1 MTLRSPLVGGRA
13 RVAVVATPFG
23 FGPSS
28 KAYSIGQVLAR
39 DHHLDVA
46 YYGTDSA
53 LDFFAAQPDAPAR
66 PLDDPPPGQDPPALR
81 SADAVVNVLAPEL
94 IGTDRLAARTYYVD
108 SLGFMWTAADVPPDS
123 PLHRVRAYLA
133 QDLFGSV
140 AHLAR
145 LGLRDVIPVS
155 GIVARPPAA
164 PPTVPA
170 PAGPPGGT
178 AARGPGRPRVLV
190 QLGGL
195 GNPAGHTSGRVYLA
209 LVERLLAAVRD
220 DSAVEMTAAMNHAN
234 GAFTLRAGVPVRQLS
249 AADFHTALGR
259 CDVVLSS
266 PGMTTLVEVS
276 RAGRPY
282 IPLPPQNWSQV
293 LICRH
298 LSARSAH
305 DLWPFL
311 TAPYDGIAEGAP
323 EAAKAVAVQEVNRR
337 LGRDDGYAARYA
349 RLARHAVGNPETPDL
364 GAPFDGAHEV
374 AAVVA
379 ADLAARRSAVEP
391 TTEATA
397 S

>member
-1 MTLRSPLVGGRA
+1 M
-13 RVAVVATPFG
+13 
-23 FGPSS
+23 
-28 KAYSIGQVLAR
+28 
-39 DHHLDVA
+39 
-46 YYGTDSA
+46 
-53 LDFFAAQPDAPAR
+53 
-66 PLDDPPPGQDPPALR
+66 
-81 SADAVVNVLAPEL
+81 
-94 IGTDRLAARTYYVD
+94 
-108 SLGFMWTAADVPPDS
+108 
-123 PLHRVRAYLA
+123 
-133 QDLFGSV
+133 
-140 AHLAR
+140 
-145 LGLRDVIPVS
+145 
-155 GIVARPPAA
+155 
-164 PPTVPA
+164 
-170 PAGPPGGT
+170 
-178 AARGPGRPRVLV
+178 LV

-282 IPLPPQNWSQV
+282 VPLPPQNWSQV

-364 GAPFDGAHEV
+364 GAPSTGRTRWPLSWPQTWP
-374 AAVVA
+374 
-379 ADLAARRSAVEP
+379 LAAARSSRRRRQQRHDRTDHGTHPIRPPHHPAL
-391 TTEATA
+391 ARRRG
-397 S
+397 